1 MADARSRGAMKGFP
15 GLSVSLI
22 SFTPDL
28 GRMLVQTCGPGEP
41 GTYWLVKIATL
52 DAKSIS

>member
-52 DAKSIS
+52 DTKSIS